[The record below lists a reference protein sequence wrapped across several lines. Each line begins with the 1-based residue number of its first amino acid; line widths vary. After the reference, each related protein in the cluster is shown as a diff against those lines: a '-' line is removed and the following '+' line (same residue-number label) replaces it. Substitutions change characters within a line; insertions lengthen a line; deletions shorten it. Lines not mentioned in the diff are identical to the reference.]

1 VSAGYSLRFNTE
13 SSKAAY
19 PLVIIGRRHT
29 RSHYVANYAI
39 YNNWR
44 CSRLAETVCDIST
57 FLFVDSLEPPLSSSS
72 LLLPFRE
79 TIFLYFV
86 ILRKSIEQSG
96 KTEKERERERERERD
111 ENLRSRV
118 PYSREISGNSRLLTA
133 LSKNIS
139 DRKRRVCRA
148 LYFPR
153 EGIISPSICRAT
165 GSCQLRS
172 VRNSGSPEVGV
183 NFTDVDNML

>member
-1 VSAGYSLRFNTE
+1 VRHQHVPLRRFSRASVVLFLA
-13 SSKAAY
+13 SSPVPRDY
-19 PLVIIGRRHT
+19 
-29 RSHYVANYAI
+29 
-39 YNNWR
+39 
-44 CSRLAETVCDIST
+44 ISI
-57 FLFVDSLEPPLSSSS
+57 FRDSSEVY
-72 LLLPFRE
+72 RAKRQD
-79 TIFLYFV
+79 
-86 ILRKSIEQSG
+86 RK
-96 KTEKERERERERERD
+96 RERERERERD